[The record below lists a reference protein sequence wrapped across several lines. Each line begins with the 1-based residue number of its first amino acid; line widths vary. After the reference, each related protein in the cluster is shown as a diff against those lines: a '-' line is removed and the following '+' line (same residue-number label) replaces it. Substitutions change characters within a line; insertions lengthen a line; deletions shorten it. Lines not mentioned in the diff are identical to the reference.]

1 LRETKQQVD
10 AKVETLRGLQ
20 GKLDGI
26 RKDATTLDN
35 LALPLLNAVTARSFW
50 PQLLEDLNARLPKEN
65 IWVTELIAL
74 SNGKPVIGTPALPGG
89 TASGAPQPATSVPTP
104 MTPAQPTGAGKG
116 GGPAINGLLIR
127 GLYLSNPR
135 QQEVVVDYFK
145 NLVGS
150 PFFAI
155 DPKNQQ
161 KVIKPT
167 MPNNTEWAFPYELQ
181 LDLKESLPLP

>member
-1 LRETKQQVD
+1 
-10 AKVETLRGLQ
+10 LQ

-26 RKDATTLDN
+26 SKDASALDN
-35 LALPLLNAVTARSFW
+35 VALPLLNVVKARSFW

-65 IWVTELIAL
+65 IWVTELVPL
-74 SNGKPVIGTPALPGG
+74 SNGKPVIGIPAPPG
-89 TASGAPQPATSVPTP
+89 GAPQSAISAPTP
-104 MTPAQPTGAGKG
+104 ITPTRPAGKG
-116 GGPAINGLLIR
+116 GGPAIDGLLIR
-127 GLYLSNPR
+127 GLYLWNPR

-145 NLVGS
+145 NLVAS

-161 KVIKPT
+161 KVMKPT

-181 LDLKESLPLP
+181 LDLKEPLPLP